1 MSTRVSKLPSWLE
14 YDGVMALYDFRCTVC
29 GLEFEVS
36 RPMAQAADPA
46 RCPVDGAESQRFF
59 TMPITFSKSSP
70 RLNSGLRAPA
80 RGWRHHG
87 HRHGPGTG
95 THTH

>member
-1 MSTRVSKLPSWLE
+1 
-14 YDGVMALYDFRCTVC
+14 MALYDFRCTVC

-36 RPMAQAADPA
+36 RPMAQAAEPA
-46 RCPVDGAESQRFF
+46 FCPVDGAESRRFF
-59 TMPITFSKSSP
+59 TMPMTFSKPSARPSTPSS
-70 RLNSGLRAPA
+70 PA

-95 THTH
+95 PHVH

>member
-1 MSTRVSKLPSWLE
+1 
-14 YDGVMALYDFRCTVC
+14 MALYDFRCTVC
-29 GLEFEVS
+29 GLDFEVS
-36 RPMAQAADPA
+36 RPMAQAAEPA
-46 RCPVDGAESQRFF
+46 VCPVDGAESLRFF
-59 TMPITFSKSSP
+59 TMPMTFSKSSP
-70 RLNSGLRAPA
+70 RLNSGPRAPA

>member
-1 MSTRVSKLPSWLE
+1 MSAT
-14 YDGVMALYDFRCTVC
+14 MAIYDFRCTSC

-59 TMPITFSKSSP
+59 TMPATFS
-70 RLNSGLRAPA
+70 RSGDQAPMAMDRARRRA
-80 RGWRHHG
+80 GAGGGGWSHHG
-87 HRHGPGTG
+87 HRHGRGAG
-95 THTH
+95 HHTH

>member
-1 MSTRVSKLPSWLE
+1 
-14 YDGVMALYDFRCTVC
+14 MALYDFRCTVC

-46 RCPVDGAESQRFF
+46 RCPVDGGESQRSF
-59 TMPITFSKSSP
+59 TMPMTFSKSSP
-70 RLNSGLRAPA
+70 RLSSGPRSPGS
-80 RGWRHHG
+80 GWRHHG

-95 THTH
+95 AHSH